1 MGIELGRI
9 KGTDLSPNLLRQ
21 GVDLAFDTD
30 LLYLDVSTQKIG
42 INTDSPTHDLTINN
56 TYKTDIIDS
65 VNRINV
71 GNIIIDKAGYF
82 TTTVGPIE
90 VRPTGPDGATYT
102 GLVVV
107 SNDIKIDDNVIS
119 SINTNTN
126 IEFRTSGTGEHELLA
141 NTNITG
147 NLNISGNVQVDGNLR
162 SFSTIT
168 IGDTAFDTVTISTD
182 FNQNIRPGD
191 DALYDFGKNNK
202 RWALAY
208 PETISGVDKFNPQTV
223 YLSTQMLIDGINNE
237 ITALQSNEDIIINP
251 NTGILYIERT
261 KWQDS
266 EITNLNL
273 NGALHITTSGRGY
286 IVIPGT
292 NGFVMPAGTR
302 AERPVP
308 PNRPVGM
315 TRFNIEDGYI
325 ECWSDVENRWLILTG
340 PGATVTEEIMED
352 LSYTYNLILGV

>member
-30 LLYLDVSTQKIG
+30 LLYLDVNTQKIG
-42 INTDSPTHDLTINN
+42 INTDSPTHDLTIND
-56 TYKTDIIDS
+56 TYKTDRINS

-71 GNIIIDKAGYF
+71 GNIIIDKTGYF
-82 TTTVGPIE
+82 TSTVGPIE

-102 GLVVV
+102 GQVVV

-119 SINTNTN
+119 SLNTNTN

-147 NLNISGNVQVDGNLR
+147 NLNIFGNVQVDGNLR

-168 IGDTAFDTVTISTD
+168 IGDTAFDNVTISTD

-191 DALYDFGKNNK
+191 DALYDFGKTDK

-208 PETISGVDKFNPQTV
+208 PETISGVDKFNPQTA

-251 NTGILYIERT
+251 DTGIIYIERT

-266 EITNLNL
+266 EITNLNSTPIIL
-273 NGALHITTSGRGY
+273 SGTGRGY
-286 IVIPGT
+286 VVIPGT
-292 NGFVMPAGTR
+292 SGFVMPAGSR
-302 AERPVP
+302 AERPLP
-308 PNRPVGM
+308 PQRVTGM
-315 TRFNIEDGYI
+315 TRYNTEDGFV
-325 ECWSDVENRWLILTG
+325 ECWSEVEGRWIILTG
-340 PGATVTEEIMED
+340 PGATVTEEIVED
-352 LSYTYNLILGV
+352 LSYTYNLIFGV